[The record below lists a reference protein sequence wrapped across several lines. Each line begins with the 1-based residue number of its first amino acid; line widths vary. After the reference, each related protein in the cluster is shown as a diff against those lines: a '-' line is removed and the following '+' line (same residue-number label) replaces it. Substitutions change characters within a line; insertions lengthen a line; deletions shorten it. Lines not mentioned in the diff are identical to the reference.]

1 MHSELMPEIGLAD
14 LHIHSRFSD
23 GVSSIKSILD
33 YVEHRRDLNVI
44 AITDHNTIKGAIL
57 AASLQDRYSFEI
69 VVGEEIMT
77 ESGEIIGLFLEN
89 EIKPGLSAEKTIEL
103 IHEQGGL
110 AVAPHPFALP
120 VSLIGGVG
128 VGLKGVRSLDLDGY
142 EELNSNPT
150 TFYSN
155 FLSRLLIRPFG
166 GLSRLGGSD
175 AHTVRSIGAAA
186 TAFRGKTAADLRR
199 CMESKSTIPIKVSSW
214 LKQLAISARIA
225 PGMALQAR
233 KLKNRTAESAALTA
247 FLKETLESPI
257 AGLEE
262 SSSEAA
268 AIQTSR

>member
-1 MHSELMPEIGLAD
+1 MPEVGLAD

-23 GVSSIKSILD
+23 GVSSIKCILD
-33 YVEHRRDLNVI
+33 YVERQTPLDVI
-44 AITDHNTIKGAIL
+44 AITDHNTTKGAVL

-77 ESGEIIGLFLEN
+77 ESGEIIGLFLEE
-89 EIKPGLSAEKTIEL
+89 EIKQGLPPERTIEL

-110 AVAPHPFALP
+110 AIAPHPFALP

-128 VGLKGVRSLDLDGY
+128 VGFKGIRALDLDGY

-155 FLSRLLIRPFG
+155 FLSRLLVRPLG

-175 AHTVRSIGAAA
+175 AHTMRSIGAAA
-186 TAFRGKTAADLRR
+186 TAFRGRTAADLRR
-199 CMESKSTIPIKVSSW
+199 CIESRATAPIKISSW
-214 LKQLAISARIA
+214 FKQLIISAGIA

-247 FLKETLESPI
+247 FLKETFESPI
-257 AGLEE
+257 ASLEE
-262 SSSEAA
+262 PGSEAA